1 MYGQVK
7 HDVHEILRKLC
18 DYKNIVITEGAVCS
32 DHVHLCV
39 RIPPQM
45 SVSEFVG
52 YLKGKS
58 ALMLFDRYPNKGSKY
73 SRAFWA
79 RGYFVST
86 VGELT
91 EEAVKKYIQAQ
102 QEEDKKISN

>member
-7 HDVHEILRKLC
+7 KDVHEILKKLC
-18 DYKNIVITEGAVCS
+18 DYKNIEIVAGAVCS

-39 RIPPQM
+39 NIPPKLA
-45 SVSEFVG
+45 VSQFVG

-58 ALMLFDRYPNKGSKY
+58 ALMLFDRYPNMGSKF

-79 RGYFVST
+79 RGYFVTT
-86 VGELT
+86 VGEVN
-91 EEAVKKYIQAQ
+91 EEAVRKYIQEQ
-102 QEEDKKISN
+102 QEEDKKASN